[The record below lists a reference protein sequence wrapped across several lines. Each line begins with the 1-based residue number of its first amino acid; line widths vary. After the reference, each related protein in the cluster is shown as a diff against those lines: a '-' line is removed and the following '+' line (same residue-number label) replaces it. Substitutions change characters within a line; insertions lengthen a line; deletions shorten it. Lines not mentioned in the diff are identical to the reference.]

1 MLRSYQPPTAGQ
13 LTKRATLLEPVE
25 ELDARGKLVQSWAE
39 RGTVWCN
46 VRWLRGGESVMQ
58 ARLAS
63 KSPAI
68 VTMRASTLTRR
79 VTSEW
84 KLRIDGREFDA
95 KEDPRETDDRAF
107 SEVLVE
113 RQG

>member
-13 LTKRATLLEPVE
+13 LSKRATLLEPVKDVD
-25 ELDARGKLVQSWAE
+25 LDGQPVRAWAE

-46 VRWLRGGESVMQ
+46 VRWLRGGEAVMQ
-58 ARLAS
+58 SRLAS

-107 SEVLVE
+107 LEVLVE
-113 RQG
+113 RVG

>member
-1 MLRSYQPPTAGQ
+1 MDAGQ
-13 LTKRATLLEPVE
+13 MTKRATLLEPIEAV
-25 ELDARGKLVQSWAE
+25 DADGQIVQSWRE

-84 KLRIDGREFDA
+84 KLRIDGREYDA

-107 SEVLVE
+107 FEVLVG
-113 RQG
+113 RVG

>member
-1 MLRSYQPPTAGQ
+1 M
-13 LTKRATLLEPVE
+13 PV
-25 ELDARGKLVQSWAE
+25 LDYHAAFSMRESVETDMG
-39 RGTVWCN
+39 GTVDDWVPQFSEWAG
-46 VRWLRGGESVMQ
+46 VRHLRGGESVMQ

-107 SEVLVE
+107 FEVLAEKV
-113 RQG
+113 G

>member
-1 MLRSYQPPTAGQ
+1 MLRSYQPPTTGQ
-13 LTKRATLLEPVE
+13 LTKRATLLEPIEAV
-25 ELDARGKLVQSWAE
+25 DADGQLVQSWRE

-46 VRWLRGGESVMQ
+46 IRWLRGGESVMQ

-68 VTMRASTLTRR
+68 VTVRASTLTRR
-79 VTSEW
+79 VSSEW
-84 KLRIDGREFDA
+84 NLRIDGREFDA

-107 SEVLVE
+107 FEVLVE
-113 RQG
+113 RVG

>member
-1 MLRSYQPPTAGQ
+1 MLRSYQPPTAGR
-13 LTKRATLLEPVE
+13 LTKRATLLEPIEAV
-25 ELDARGKLVQSWAE
+25 DADGQLVQSWAE
-39 RGTVWCN
+39 RDTVWCN
-46 VRWLRGGESVMQ
+46 IRWLRGGESVMQ

-68 VTMRASTLTRR
+68 VTVRSSALTRR

-84 KLRIDGREFDA
+84 KLRIDGHEFDA

-107 SEVLVE
+107 FEVLVE
-113 RQG
+113 RVG

>member
-1 MLRSYQPPTAGQ
+1 MDAGQ
-13 LTKRATLLEPVE
+13 LTKRATLMEQVE
-25 ELDARGKLVQSWAE
+25 AVDADGQVIQSWRD

-68 VTMRASTLTRR
+68 VTVRASTLTRPI
-79 VTSEW
+79 TSEW

-107 SEVLVE
+107 FEVLVE
-113 RQG
+113 RVG